1 MEYTEDT
8 LSKKEIFDGKVISL
22 RVEKVKL
29 CDGRVEDREI
39 VAHNGGVGVIAFDDD
54 NNVFMVRQYRLAA
67 RRSMLEIPAGK
78 LEKGEDPFECGKREL
93 TEETGYRAK
102 HFEHLGEFFVSPG
115 YCEEK
120 INLYLARDLEF
131 VGQHLDDGEFLNV
144 EKYSMD
150 ELTDMVINNKIND
163 AKTVIAILKA
173 AIINNSNN
181 E

>member
-1 MEYTEDT
+1 M
-8 LSKKEIFDGKVISL
+8 
-22 RVEKVKL
+22 
-29 CDGRVEDREI
+29 
-39 VAHNGGVGVIAFDDD
+39 
-54 NNVFMVRQYRLAA
+54 
-67 RRSMLEIPAGK
+67 
-78 LEKGEDPFECGKREL
+78 
-93 TEETGYRAK
+93 
-102 HFEHLGEFFVSPG
+102 GEFFVSPG

-150 ELTDMVINNKIND
+150 ELTDMVMNNKIND

-173 AIINNSNN
+173 AMINNSNN

>member
-1 MEYTEDT
+1 MIGVEDTEDT

-78 LEKGEDPFECGKREL
+78 LEKNDNTLENKLKVR
-93 TEETGYRAK
+93 
-102 HFEHLGEFFVSPG
+102 
-115 YCEEK
+115 
-120 INLYLARDLEF
+120 INTKN
-131 VGQHLDDGEFLNV
+131 GQGICQGC
-144 EKYSMD
+144 K
-150 ELTDMVINNKIND
+150 NKN
-163 AKTVIAILKA
+163 TSY
-173 AIINNSNN
+173 NT
-181 E
+181 